1 MNRPNYFNVIDE
13 RLNFLALRIVE
24 RGKIN
29 ILDFHGH
36 SENFYQYFLNEVYG
50 WTVINENDNKQN
62 VEAIDLIDHINKYV
76 IQVSATSTKQKIENS
91 LSKDS
96 IKDYKG
102 YTFKFISIARDADDL
117 RKSTFKNPHNIA
129 FSSVSDIIDVKSIL
143 TKIRGL
149 HIDDQK
155 RVYEFIK
162 KELIPEIDP
171 MKLESNLATVIT
183 IISKE
188 NWNKKDAVS
197 EVNSFEIDRKISFN
211 NLNSAKDIIGEYYLH
226 YGRIDKIYSEFD
238 SQGFNKSS
246 TVLSAFKDEYLRAKI
261 NLTNDLL
268 FFKVIDEMILRVLN
282 SSNYVPIPLEELEQC
297 IKILTVDAFI
307 RCKIFE
313 NPENYNY
320 VTSR

>member
-171 MKLESNLATVIT
+171 MKLESNLAKVIT